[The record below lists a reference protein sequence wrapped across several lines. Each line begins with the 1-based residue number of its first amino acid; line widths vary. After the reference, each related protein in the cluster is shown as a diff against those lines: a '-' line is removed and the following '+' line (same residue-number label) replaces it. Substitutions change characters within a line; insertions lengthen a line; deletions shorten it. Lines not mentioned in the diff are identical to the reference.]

1 MIGKSGLAMISIAA
15 IGIAGAL
22 AQQTAPSPGQPP
34 AGQLQASVS
43 PEQAMQIARNEG
55 IVNVEEVD
63 RDNGYWEVEGRD
75 AQGREIEVK
84 IDFRTGEVLKVERD

>member
-1 MIGKSGLAMISIAA
+1 MIGKSGLAMIFIAF
-15 IGIAGAL
+15 IGIGGAL

-34 AGQLQASVS
+34 AGQQQASVS

-55 IVNVEEVD
+55 MVNVEEVD

-84 IDFRTGEVLKVERD
+84 IDFRTGEVLKIERD